1 MTGDI
6 GGSRSTS
13 FASCDEIP
21 SPSSNSNL
29 PPSATVM
36 EGPAP
41 PTNRENHRVRFSVDI
56 ERERERG
63 GVAESSVQRPAP
75 PDLSINTRGST
86 NEGAADGRSSTSG
99 QGRRDP
105 GISPIS
111 PRTRD
116 RGYSLRRALFAR
128 GLNHGSEQERIELAE
143 AESSHGDGKKAQG
156 SLVVCPVHGQAED
169 APNVDVQSME
179 PGGTSNVALST
190 NSSSTFKHGE
200 KTNLATRD
208 LPNYD
213 RFVRKVRG
221 ESSIIRQVK
230 KKSQWFYKEKILK
243 DVLRQRKMPPSKDG
257 RHIDLDATRQLGA
270 LLIDERTGVPY
281 VGNAIRSS
289 RYTIWNFV
297 PRQLFFQFSKLANA
311 YFLLVSVLQMIPGL
325 SPTGSYTT
333 IAPLLVFVTISM
345 AKEGYDDVRR
355 YKLDQVENNNQ
366 TLVLHAYTPVDIH
379 EKSHIG
385 SRGPRS
391 HKAKKG
397 LGIDSPET
405 LHEID
410 IEATASGPRHWAT
423 LKWKNLKVGDVIK
436 LHRDEAVPAD
446 ILLLHADGP
455 NNIAFIETMA
465 LDGETNLKT
474 KSPPVPLA
482 KKCSTVENLVDC
494 RAHIVIEDPNLDLY
508 NFDGRVTV
516 DGETLPLTTNE
527 IVFRGSI
534 LRNTSSAIGMV
545 LNTGEE
551 CKIRM
556 NANKNP
562 RTKAPEMQKIANK
575 IVIILVVFVVVLA
588 LFCTIAYQVWSGNV
602 EKNSWY
608 LEGAHFKFSYSIV
621 AFIILFNTLIPL
633 SLYVSLEII
642 KVGQLLLM
650 HDVEMYDP
658 VSNTPMMSNTSTI
671 LENLGQISYV
681 FSDKTGTLTDNVMRF
696 RKLSVAGYAW
706 LHDFDLVKEEAAK
719 QLELPPSKGDRL
731 KSKNKGKAIARRFS
745 KRQAH
750 KPRRED
756 DGSANPTTDIPR
768 RSGSLWK
775 SSAQP
780 HRAQPEFNTGEMI
793 RYMQSKPHSIFTK
806 KAKFFLLSMALCHTC
821 LPEVR
826 ENGHVEFQAASPD
839 ELALVQAAQEL
850 GYLVIDRPARSITLT
865 LPGDSKDIR
874 ETYEI
879 LDVIEFSSKRK
890 RMSIIVRFPN
900 GKICI
905 FCKGADSVILPR
917 LKLAPL
923 AMQKALEV
931 QRRSSTRKSLEA
943 EEVLRR
949 MSESSPRTSFSR
961 PSMTLPRPS
970 MSRSRK
976 SIGGGRPSMASTRLQ
991 PIRDELDSWLRER
1004 ESDVEMPEFDGA
1016 ADAYRTPRVS
1026 MADGRFS
1033 FASSDLRTSIQTT
1046 HFDEFVDESLVLDD
1060 AAVFE
1065 RCFQHIDDFAGEG
1078 LRTLLFGYRFLE
1090 EQDYVAWK
1098 KVYLDATTSL
1108 VDRQNMIE
1116 SAGEMIEQDLDLAG
1130 ATAIED
1136 KLQKGVPETVD
1147 KLRRANIKIWMLTG
1161 DKRETAINI
1170 AHSARIAKNYSEII
1184 ILDRTTGEVEQRM
1197 ATTLLDIN
1205 NGNFAHSV
1213 VVVDGQT
1220 LSDIDANQTLS
1231 LLFFDLVVKADS
1243 VICCRASPSQKAS
1256 LVKKIRTKVNKSITL
1271 AIGDGANDIAMI
1283 QEAHVGIGISGKE
1296 GLQAARISDYSIAQ
1310 FRFLQRLLFVHGHW
1324 NYVRTGKYILGTFW
1338 KEFLFYMI
1346 QAVYQ
1351 RWNGYTGTSLFESAS
1366 LTVFNTLFTSLC
1378 VIFLGIFDQD
1388 LSATTLLAVPEL
1400 YTYGQRDGGFNLKK
1414 YFGWTFMA
1422 ASEMIVIFFLAY
1434 GLFGESRFTDDNTLY
1449 SLGDLCFTA
1458 AVVVIVSKLLILE
1471 MHTKTYITAIGFI
1484 LSIGG
1489 WFFWNLLLSSLYSVK
1504 SLTYNVRD
1512 GFIYQFGRNP
1522 LWWCT
1527 LIIILATVFLF
1538 EVGMSSVR
1546 KAFWPEDIEIWQEL
1560 EKDTGVR
1567 RRLEMAGRGEGIL
1580 DLSIV
1585 KSDVVK
1591 GKLSDDFDEEDDVE
1605 REILELLERPRVMHS
1620 DARTSSRERETGRE
1634 RERPVS
1640 SGTGMAKIN
1649 TNLRMRKGSV
1659 VDGGGSVSVDDGA
1672 DGNYESELAHGHGHG
1687 QGHKSG
1693 SGSANA
1699 VTSPVGS
1706 RSQMSAGAA
1715 GSSGARGTGK
1725 RVFSFGSCG

>member
-6 GGSRSTS
+6 GARSMS
-13 FASCDEIP
+13 PSSCDEIT
-21 SPSSNSNL
+21 SSDNSNAS
-29 PPSATVM
+29 PAIMDPAPSAT
-36 EGPAP
+36 
-41 PTNRENHRVRFSVDI
+41 NKENHRVRFSVDVER

-63 GVAESSVQRPAP
+63 TVVESSSQRPATP
-75 PDLSINTRGST
+75 NLSIDTRVAGT
-86 NEGAADGRSSTSG
+86 ETGADGRSTTSG
-99 QGRRDP
+99 QGRKIL
-105 GISPIS
+105 GLSPIS

-116 RGYSLRRALFAR
+116 RGYSLRRTLFAR
-128 GLNHGSEQERIELAE
+128 GLNNSEPEPENIELAE
-143 AESSHGDGKKAQG
+143 AEPSQNGGKKTQNSVA
-156 SLVVCPVHGQAED
+156 VCPVHDEIEETPSESTQPTSSSRTSRYKDKKAF
-169 APNVDVQSME
+169 
-179 PGGTSNVALST
+179 GTS
-190 NSSSTFKHGE
+190 
-200 KTNLATRD
+200 D

-213 RFVRKVRG
+213 RFVRKVKG
-221 ESSIIRQVK
+221 DDSIVRKAK
-230 KKSQWFYKEKILK
+230 KKSQWFWREKILK
-243 DVLRQRKMPPSKDG
+243 DILRQREIPPSKDG
-257 RHIDLDATRQLGA
+257 RHIDLDATRPRGTP
-270 LLIDERTGVPY
+270 LIDERTGVAY
-281 VGNAIRSS
+281 IGNTIRSS

-311 YFLLVSVLQMIPGL
+311 YFLLVSILQMVPGL

-333 IAPLLVFVTISM
+333 IAPLLVFVMISM

-366 TLVLHAYTPVDIH
+366 TLVLNAHAPLDIN

-385 SRGPRS
+385 SKGPRS
-391 HKAKKG
+391 KRVKKG

-405 LHEID
+405 VHEID

-423 LKWKNLKVGDVIK
+423 MKWKYLKVGDIIK
-436 LHRDEAVPAD
+436 LERDEAVPAD

-474 KSPPVPLA
+474 KSPPVPLV
-482 KKCSTVENLVDC
+482 KKCSTVEKLVDC
-494 RAHIVIEDPNLDLY
+494 RAHVVIEDPNLDLY
-508 NFDGRVTV
+508 NFDGRVTI

-534 LRNTSSAIGMV
+534 LRNTPNAIGMI

-562 RTKAPEMQKIANK
+562 RTKAPEMQKIANN
-575 IVIILVVFVVVLA
+575 IVIILVIFVIILA
-588 LFCTIAYQVWSGNV
+588 LFCTIAYQVWSQNV
-602 EKNSWY
+602 ENNSWY
-608 LEGAHFKFSYSIV
+608 LTGAHFKFSYSIV

-658 VSNTPMMSNTSTI
+658 VSNTPMVSNTSTI

-706 LHDFDLVKEEAAK
+706 LHDFDLVREAAE
-719 QLELPPSKGDRL
+719 LELDASKGDKV
-731 KSKNKGKAIARRFS
+731 KSKSKGKGVSKHFS
-745 KRQAH
+745 KKRTRQSH
-750 KPRRED
+750 VGD
-756 DGSANPTTDIPR
+756 DRLNSSTTDIPR
-768 RSGSLWK
+768 RSGSVWR

-780 HRAQPEFNTGEMI
+780 NRIQPEFRTEEMI

-806 KAKFFLLSMALCHTC
+806 KAKFFLLSIALCHTC

-826 ENGHVEFQAASPD
+826 ENGHIEFQAASPD

-865 LPGDSKDIR
+865 IPSESEDIT
-874 ETYEI
+874 ETYEV

-905 FCKGADSVILPR
+905 FCKGADSSILPR

-923 AMQKALEV
+923 AMQKASEV
-931 QRRSSTRKSLEA
+931 QRRSSVRKSLEA
-943 EEVLRR
+943 EEALRR
-949 MSESSPRTSFSR
+949 MSESSPRTSYSR
-961 PSMTLPRPS
+961 PSMNLPRS
-970 MSRSRK
+970 SLSRSQK

-1004 ESDVEMPEFDGA
+1004 ESDVELPDLDGS
-1016 ADAYRTPRVS
+1016 ADAYRTPRTS
-1026 MADGRFS
+1026 MAMGRSS
-1033 FASSDLRTSIQTT
+1033 FASSDVRTSMQTE
-1046 HFDEFVDESLVLDD
+1046 HFDEFVDEALVLDD

-1090 EQDYVAWK
+1090 EQEYTGWK
-1098 KVYLDATTSL
+1098 KIYLDATTSL

-1116 SAGEMIEQDLDLAG
+1116 NAGEMIEQDFDLAG

-1170 AHSARIAKNYSEII
+1170 AHSARIAKHYSEVV

-1197 ATTLLDIN
+1197 ATTLIDIS
-1205 NGNFAHSV
+1205 NGNVAHSV
-1213 VVVDGQT
+1213 IVVDGQT

-1231 LLFFDLVVKADS
+1231 LLFFDLVVQADS

-1324 NYVRTGKYILGTFW
+1324 NYVRTGKYILATFW

-1346 QAVYQ
+1346 QAIYQ
-1351 RWNGYTGTSLFESAS
+1351 KWNGYSGTSLFESAS

-1378 VIFLGIFDQD
+1378 VIFLGVFDQD

-1400 YTYGQRDGGFNLKK
+1400 YTYGQRNEAFNLKK

-1422 ASEMIVIFFLAY
+1422 ASEMIITFFLAY

-1458 AVVVIVSKLLILE
+1458 AVIIIVTKLLILE
-1471 MHTKTYITAIGFI
+1471 MHSKTYITAIGLI

-1489 WFFWNLLLSSLYSVK
+1489 WFLWNLLLSALYSPK

-1512 GFIYQFGRNP
+1512 GFIHQFGRNP

-1527 LIIILATVFLF
+1527 LIVILAAVTVL
-1538 EVGMSSVR
+1538 EVGVSSVR
-1546 KAFWPEDIEIWQEL
+1546 KTFWGNDIEAWQEL
-1560 EKDTGVR
+1560 EKDAGVW
-1567 RRLEMAGRGEGIL
+1567 RRLEAAVRGEDGGVGVEIGG
-1580 DLSIV
+1580 DGK
-1585 KSDVVK
+1585 KSQ
-1591 GKLSDDFDEEDDVE
+1591 EELEEGE
-1605 REILELLERPRVMHS
+1605 REIAELLERPRIMHS
-1620 DARTSSRERETGRE
+1620 EGRAGEQEKE
-1634 RERPVS
+1634 RERPMS
-1640 SGTGMAKIN
+1640 SGTGVAR
-1649 TNLRMRKGSV
+1649 TSTHLRMRKGSLADAGV
-1659 VDGGGSVSVDDGA
+1659 GVGSGAGAGVEDYDDEIG
-1672 DGNYESELAHGHGHG
+1672 HGHGHG
-1687 QGHKSG
+1687 H
-1693 SGSANA
+1693 AM
-1699 VTSPVGS
+1699 TSPISPTDMTGGKGIK
-1706 RSQMSAGAA
+1706 GAK
-1715 GSSGARGTGK
+1715 R
-1725 RVFSFGSCG
+1725 RVFSFTYPGMKG